1 MFMNRVGWTMSEYEF
16 TDNQNRVFDAL
27 TVSLRQFGINLG
39 VFAILLIFL
48 GLVFAMRGNI
58 EVTDAYTAVSS
69 GIGIMII
76 GALALALCFR
86 LLKPVAEFRQIITTE
101 NRDISQLMVGLE
113 KLAWAHNLLRIIL
126 ILLLLCAA
134 FGLYRVLG

>member
-1 MFMNRVGWTMSEYEF
+1 MFMNRVGWIMSEYEF

-113 KLAWAHNLLRIIL
+113 KLAWAHNLLRVIL
-126 ILLLLCAA
+126 FLMLFCAA
-134 FGLYRVLG
+134 FGLYRAAG

>member
-113 KLAWAHNLLRIIL
+113 KLAWAHNLLRVIL
-126 ILLLLCAA
+126 FLMLFCAA
-134 FGLYRVLG
+134 FGLYRAAG

>member
-1 MFMNRVGWTMSEYEF
+1 MSEYEF
-16 TDNQNRVFDAL
+16 TDKQNRVFGAL
-27 TVSLRQFGINLG
+27 SISLRQFGIQLG
-39 VFAILLIFL
+39 VFAVLLIFL
-48 GLVFAMRGNI
+48 GLVFAMRGNV
-58 EVTDAYTAVSS
+58 EVTDAYTAVAS
-69 GIGIMII
+69 GIGIMIV

-86 LLKPVAEFRQIITTE
+86 LLKPVAEFRKIITTE

>member
-1 MFMNRVGWTMSEYEF
+1 MSEYEF
-16 TDNQNRVFDAL
+16 TDKQNRVFGDL
-27 TVSLRQFGINLG
+27 SVSLRQFGIQLG
-39 VFAILLIFL
+39 VFAVLLIFL
-48 GLVFAMRGNI
+48 GLVFAMRGNV
-58 EVTDAYTAVSS
+58 EVTDAYTAVAS
-69 GIGIMII
+69 GIGIMIV

-86 LLKPVAEFRQIITTE
+86 LLKPVAEFRKIITTE

>member
-1 MFMNRVGWTMSEYEF
+1 MSEYEF
-16 TDNQNRVFDAL
+16 TDKQNRVFGAL
-27 TVSLRQFGINLG
+27 SVSLRQFGIQLG
-39 VFAILLIFL
+39 VFAVLLIFL
-48 GLVFAMRGNI
+48 GLVFAMRGNV
-58 EVTDAYTAVSS
+58 EVTDAYTAVAS
-69 GIGIMII
+69 GIGIMIV

-86 LLKPVAEFRQIITTE
+86 LLKPVAEFRKIITTE